1 MHRDLWTFLLQQT
14 DLSAIYIVII
24 TLIASA
30 LSSGT
35 EIAFLSSNKLRIE
48 LDRKKGSLSARILS
62 NFVKHPSR
70 FIATMLV
77 ANNVALVIYGIAMS
91 EELLTPDV
99 LQHILPRSLQTQVN
113 VLIVQTFLST
123 LLILVAAEFLPKVLF
138 RIDPNRILNILALPI
153 QLIYYFLYPVVA
165 FTIGIS
171 KFVLTKLIRVQFIE
185 EKPVFGRVDLDI
197 YIRDISTKN
206 DQEEEM
212 NAGIQM
218 FQNALDFTDVRVYEC
233 MIPRK
238 ELVSIDVEEPVAALL
253 KLFNETKLSRILV
266 YRDNID
272 NIIGFVHSSEM
283 FREPKDIMEVL
294 LPVTIVP
301 EVMAANELLQLFID
315 QHRTIAV
322 VVDEFGGTSGV
333 VTMEDV
339 MEEIFG
345 DIQDE
350 HDVTDTTEKEISD
363 TEFIFSGR
371 LEIDMLNKKYELD
384 IPESEAFE
392 TLAGFIFYHHENIP
406 APNEVII
413 IPPFTFTILKVKDN
427 RIELVRMKIDR
438 KEQ

>member
-1 MHRDLWTFLLQQT
+1 
-14 DLSAIYIVII
+14 LSALTIVII

-30 LSSGT
+30 LAAGT
-35 EIAFLSSNKLRIE
+35 EIAFLSANKLRIE

-91 EELLTPDV
+91 ERILTPDV
-99 LQHILPRSLQTQVN
+99 LQNVLPVKMQTQVN
-113 VLIVQTFLST
+113 TLIVQTFLST

-138 RIDPNRILNILALPI
+138 RIDPNRILNLLALPI

-165 FTIGIS
+165 FTISIS
-171 KFVLTKLIRVQFIE
+171 KFVLTRIVRVEFIE
-185 EKPVFGRVDLDI
+185 EKPVFGRVDLDM

-212 NAGIQM
+212 NSGIQM
-218 FQNALDFTDVRVYEC
+218 FQNALDFTEVRVKEC
-233 MIPRK
+233 MVPRK
-238 ELVSIDVEEPVAALL
+238 ELVSIDVEEPIGELQ
-253 KLFNETKLSRILV
+253 KLFIETKLSRILV

-283 FREPKDIMEVL
+283 FREPSDIMQVL

-301 EVMAANELLQLFID
+301 EVMAANELLQLFIE

-350 HDVTDTTEKEISD
+350 HDVTETTEKKISD
-363 TEFIFSGR
+363 TEYIFSGR
-371 LEIDMLNKKYELD
+371 LEIDVLNKKYDLN
-384 IPESEAFE
+384 IPEGEGFE
-392 TLAGFIFYHHENIP
+392 TLAGFIFHHHENIP
-406 APNEVII
+406 QPNEEII
-413 IPPFTFTILKVKDN
+413 VPPFTFTIMYVKDN
-427 RIELVRMKIDR
+427 RIELVRLKIDR
-438 KEQ
+438 REE

>member
-1 MHRDLWTFLLQQT
+1 MNSLT
-14 DLSAIYIVII
+14 IVII

-35 EIAFLSSNKLRIE
+35 EIAFLSANKLRIE
-48 LDRKKGSLSARILS
+48 LDRKKGSIAARIIS

-77 ANNVALVIYGIAMS
+77 ANNVSLVIYGIAMS
-91 EELLTPDV
+91 EEILTPEV
-99 LQHILPRSLQTQVN
+99 LQHILPINSQTQVN

-138 RIDPNRILNILALPI
+138 RIDPNRILNVLALPI

-171 KFVLTKLIRVQFIE
+171 KFVLTKVVGVHFIE
-185 EKPVFGRVDLDI
+185 EKPVFGRVDLDL
-197 YIRDISTKN
+197 YIRDIGTKN
-206 DQEEEM
+206 SQEEEM

-218 FQNALDFTDVRVYEC
+218 FQNALDFTEVRVRES
-233 MIPRK
+233 MVPRK
-238 ELVSIDVEEPVAALL
+238 ELVSIDVEEPIGDLH
-253 KLFNETKLSRILV
+253 KLFIETKLSRILV

-283 FREPKDIMEVL
+283 FREPADIMQVL

-301 EVMAANELLQLFID
+301 EVMAANELLQLFIE

-345 DIQDE
+345 EIQDE
-350 HDVTDTTEKEISD
+350 HDVTDTTEKKISE

-371 LEIDMLNKKYELD
+371 LEIDVLNRKYDLD
-384 IPESEAFE
+384 IPESEGFE
-392 TLAGFIFYHHENIP
+392 TLAGFIFHHHENIP
-406 APNEVII
+406 KPNEEIVIS
-413 IPPFTFTILKVKDN
+413 PFTFTIMYVKEN
-427 RIELVRMKIDR
+427 RIELVRMKVNR
-438 KEQ
+438 KED

>member
-1 MHRDLWTFLLQQT
+1 M
-14 DLSAIYIVII
+14 SALTSVII

-30 LSSGT
+30 LASGT
-35 EIAFLSSNKLRIE
+35 EIAFLSANKLRIE
-48 LDRKKGSLSARILS
+48 LDRKKGRISAGIIS

-77 ANNVALVIYGIAMS
+77 ANNISLVIYSIAMS
-91 EELLTPDV
+91 EEILTPDV
-99 LQHILPRSLQTQVN
+99 LQHVLPLRMQTQIN
-113 VLIVQTFLST
+113 TLIVQTFFST

-138 RIDPNRILNILALPI
+138 RIDPNRILNLLALPI
-153 QLIYYFLYPVVA
+153 QLIYYVLYPVVVV
-165 FTIGIS
+165 TISIS
-171 KFVLTKLIRVQFIE
+171 KFILTKLVRVEFVE
-185 EKPVFGRVDLDI
+185 EKPVFGRVDLDL

-218 FQNALDFTDVRVYEC
+218 FQNALDFTEVRVKEC
-233 MIPRK
+233 MVPRK
-238 ELVSIDVEEPVAALL
+238 EIVSIDVEEPIEALK
-253 KLFNETKLSRILV
+253 KLFIETKLSRILV

-272 NIIGFVHSSEM
+272 NVIGFVHSSEM
-283 FREPKDIMEVL
+283 FREPSDIMQVL

-315 QHRTIAV
+315 QHRTIAI

-350 HDVTDTTEKEISD
+350 HDVTETTEKKISE
-363 TEFIFSGR
+363 TEYIFSGR
-371 LEIDMLNKKYELD
+371 LEIDYLNKKYDLE
-384 IPESEAFE
+384 IPEGEGFE
-392 TLAGFIFYHHENIP
+392 TLAGFIFHHHENIP
-406 APNEVII
+406 IPNEEII
-413 IPPFTFTILKVKDN
+413 ILPFTFTIMYVKDN
-427 RIELVRMKIDR
+427 RIELVRLKIDR
-438 KEQ
+438 KEE

>member
-1 MHRDLWTFLLQQT
+1 M
-14 DLSAIYIVII
+14 SAFTIVII

-48 LDRKKGSLSARILS
+48 LDRKKGSLAAKILS

-91 EELLTPDV
+91 EEILTPPF
-99 LQHILPRSLQTQVN
+99 LHRFLPLSMQTQVWD
-113 VLIVQTFLST
+113 LIVQTFLST

-138 RIDPNRILNILALPI
+138 RIDPNRILNLLALPV
-153 QLIYYFLYPVVA
+153 QLIYYLLYPVVA

-171 KFVLTKLIRVQFIE
+171 KFILTRIVRVQFIE
-185 EKPVFGRVDLDI
+185 EKPVFGRVDLDL
-197 YIRDISTKN
+197 YVRDISTKN

-212 NAGIQM
+212 NSGIQM
-218 FQNALDFTDVRVYEC
+218 FQNALDFTEVRVREC
-233 MIPRK
+233 MVPRK
-238 ELVSIDVEEPVAALL
+238 ELVSIDVEEPIEALH
-253 KLFNETKLSRILV
+253 KLFIETKLSRILV

-283 FREPKDIMEVL
+283 FREPADIMQVM

-322 VVDEFGGTSGV
+322 VVDEFGGSSGV

-345 DIQDE
+345 EIQDE
-350 HDVTDTTEKEISD
+350 HDVTETTEKKISD
-363 TEFIFSGR
+363 TEYIFSGR
-371 LEIDMLNKKYELD
+371 LEIDTINRKYDLD
-384 IPESEAFE
+384 IPEGEGFE
-392 TLAGFIFYHHENIP
+392 TLAGFIFHHHENIP
-406 APNEVII
+406 TPNEEIV
-413 IPPFTFTILKVKDN
+413 IPPFTFTIMYVKDN
-427 RIELVRMKIDR
+427 RIELVRLKVDR
-438 KEQ
+438 KEE

>member
-1 MHRDLWTFLLQQT
+1 
-14 DLSAIYIVII
+14 LSALTIVII

-77 ANNVALVIYGIAMS
+77 ANNVSLVIYGIAMS
-91 EELLTPDV
+91 EKILTPV
-99 LQHILPRSLQTQVN
+99 ALQHVLPVSMQSQVN
-113 VLIVQTFLST
+113 TLVVQTFLST
-123 LLILVAAEFLPKVLF
+123 LLILVAAEFVPKVLF
-138 RIDPNRILNILALPI
+138 RIDPNRILNLLALPI

-165 FTIGIS
+165 VTISMS
-171 KFVLTKLIRVQFIE
+171 KFILTKLVRISFVE
-185 EKPVFGRVDLDI
+185 EKPVFGRIDLDL
-197 YIRDISTKN
+197 YVRDISSKN
-206 DQEEEM
+206 NQEEEM

-218 FQNALDFTDVRVYEC
+218 FQNALDFTEVRVKEC
-233 MIPRK
+233 MVPRR
-238 ELVSIDVEEPVAALL
+238 ELVSIDVEEPIEALH
-253 KLFNETKLSRILV
+253 KLFIETKLSRILV
-266 YRDNID
+266 YRDSID

-283 FREPKDIMEVL
+283 FREPADIMQVL

-301 EVMAANELLQLFID
+301 QVMAANELLQLFID

-350 HDVTDTTEKEISD
+350 HDTTETTEKKISE
-363 TEFIFSGR
+363 TEYIFSGR
-371 LEIDMLNKKYELD
+371 LEIDMLNKKYDLE
-384 IPESEAFE
+384 IPEHEGFE
-392 TLAGFIFYHHENIP
+392 TLAGFIFHHHENIP
-406 APNEVII
+406 QPNEEITV
-413 IPPFTFTILKVKDN
+413 PPFTFTIMYVKDN
-427 RIELVRMKIDR
+427 RIELVRLKINR
-438 KEQ
+438 REE

>member
-1 MHRDLWTFLLQQT
+1 M
-14 DLSAIYIVII
+14 A
-24 TLIASA
+24 A
-30 LSSGT
+30 GT
-35 EIAFLSSNKLRIE
+35 EIAFLSANKLRIE
-48 LDRKKGSLSARILS
+48 LDRKKGSFTANIIS

-91 EELLTPDV
+91 EEILTPEV
-99 LQHILPRSLQTQVN
+99 LQFVLPLSMQTQVN
-113 VLIVQTFLST
+113 VLILQTFLST
-123 LLILVAAEFLPKVLF
+123 LIILVAAEFLPKVIF

-153 QLIYYFLYPVVA
+153 QLIFYLLYPVVG

-171 KFVLTKLIRVQFIE
+171 KFFLTRIMGVQFIE
-185 EKPVFGRVDLDI
+185 EKPVFGRVDLDL
-197 YIRDISTKN
+197 YIRDISSKN
-206 DQEEEM
+206 NQEEEM

-218 FQNALDFTDVRVYEC
+218 FQNALDFTEVRVREC

-238 ELVSIDVEEPVAALL
+238 ELVSIDVDEPIETLK
-253 KLFNETKLSRILV
+253 KLFIETKLSRILV

-294 LPVTIVP
+294 LPVAIVP
-301 EVMAANELLQLFID
+301 EVMAANELLQLFIE

-339 MEEIFG
+339 MEEIIG

-350 HDVTDTTEKEISD
+350 HDVTETTEKKISP

-371 LEIDMLNKKYELD
+371 LEIDMLNKKYELN
-384 IPESEAFE
+384 IPKTEGYE
-392 TLAGFIFYHHENIP
+392 TLAGFIFHQHENIP
-406 APNEVII
+406 KPNEMII
-413 IPPFTFTILKVKDN
+413 IPPYTFIIMYMKDN

-438 KEQ
+438 KEN